1 MPSADR
7 SSWDTVPRLTPLDFD
22 RPNMARLTDALLGGR
37 DHYASDRAVMDQLL
51 RVAPGARQLARDH
64 RDWIIRVL
72 RLLVGERKIDQ
83 FVDLG
88 SGMPTVDNTH
98 QVVQRYNPEARVIYV
113 DNDPVV
119 QAHGRAILEEND
131 RTHVAGC
138 DFTEPAKA
146 LAHPDLQPY
155 LDLTRPVALMM
166 CSVVHHIP
174 DHTKA
179 AEVVQE
185 WLEVVPSGS
194 YLMLSHQYDPADQSE
209 ASALVRTLEKMF
221 AGTEISSTPRIREQ
235 IQAYFDGLEYVPPG
249 LAHPHD
255 WWPSGP
261 RLLPLS
267 ALNFAML
274 GAVARK
280 P

>member
-22 RPNMARLTDALLGGR
+22 KPNLARLTDALLGGR
-37 DHYASDRAVMDQLL
+37 DHYASDRKVMDQVLDL
-51 RVAPGARQLARDH
+51 APGAKQMARDH

-72 RLLVGERKIDQ
+72 RLLVGERRVDQ

-88 SGMPTVDNTH
+88 SGLPTVDNTH

-119 QAHGRAILEEND
+119 QAHGRALLEEND

-138 DFTEPAKA
+138 DFSQPAKA
-146 LAHPDLQPY
+146 LGDPDLAPH

-166 CSVVHHIP
+166 NSVIHHIP
-174 DHTKA
+174 DDTHA
-179 AEVVQE
+179 ASVVRD
-185 WLEVVPSGS
+185 WLAAVPSGS
-194 YLMLSHQYDPADQSE
+194 YLMLTHHYDPADGSE
-209 ASALVRTLEKMF
+209 ASSLIRELEKMF
-221 AGTEISSTPRIREQ
+221 RDTEIATAPRSREQ
-235 IQAYFDGLEYVPPG
+235 IASYFDGLELVPPG
-249 LAHPHD
+249 LTYPHD

-261 RLLPLS
+261 RMLPLS
-267 ALNFAML
+267 ALNFTML

>member
-22 RPNMARLTDALLGGR
+22 QPNLARLTDALLGGR
-37 DHYASDRAVMDQLL
+37 DHYASDRAVMDQVLEL
-51 RVAPGARQLARDH
+51 APGAKQMARDH
-64 RDWIIRVL
+64 RDWIIRAL

-83 FVDLG
+83 FIDLG
-88 SGMPTVDNTH
+88 SGLPTVDNTH
-98 QVVQRYNPEARVIYV
+98 QIVQRCNPESKVVYV

-119 QAHGRAILEEND
+119 LAHGRAMLEEND

-138 DFTEPAKA
+138 DFTEPEKA
-146 LAHPDLQPY
+146 LSHVDMLPH
-155 LDLTRPVALMM
+155 LDLNRPVALMM
-166 CSVVHHIP
+166 CAVIHHIA
-174 DHTKA
+174 DHDRA
-179 AEVVQE
+179 AEVVRG
-185 WLEVVPSGS
+185 WLDAVPSGS
-194 YLMLSHQYDPADQSE
+194 YLMLTHQYDPADDSE
-209 ASALVRTLEKMF
+209 ASAIVRALETTFK
-221 AGTEISSTPRIREQ
+221 GTTIASTPRSREQ
-235 IQAYFDGLEYVPPG
+235 IMSYFAGMELVPPG
-249 LAHPHD
+249 LTHPHD

-274 GAVARK
+274 AAVARK